1 MFLIQIKRPDA
12 FFQSEEGLV
21 YLSAVNSRL
30 PVVVDCVGAA
40 FGAGQVDEAHFALEF
55 GIAAVFQLELEDG
68 MGAGTVGIG
77 AGCAGGAGFKSLSDY
92 VHDVLYIVHIK
103 LSESDNIHALLG
115 VFTGGQK

>member
-1 MFLIQIKRPDA
+1 
-12 FFQSEEGLV
+12 
-21 YLSAVNSRL
+21 
-30 PVVVDCVGAA
+30 
-40 FGAGQVDEAHFALEF
+40 
-55 GIAAVFQLELEDG
+55 

-77 AGCAGGAGFKSLSDY
+77 AGCAGRAGFKSLSDY